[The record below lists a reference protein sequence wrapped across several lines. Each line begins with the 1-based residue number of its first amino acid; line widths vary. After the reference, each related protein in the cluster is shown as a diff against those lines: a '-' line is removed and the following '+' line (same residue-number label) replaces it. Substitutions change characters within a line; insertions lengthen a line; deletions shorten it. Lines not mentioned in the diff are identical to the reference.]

1 MPLMMPGLCIMTG
14 TYIVVKTLEIG
25 RHWNLVQV
33 FETMMNSIKT
43 FKHLCRKRVFYE
55 DTFDKASEK
64 TKNSFKTFKLTLIR
78 KC

>member
-43 FKHLCRKRVFYE
+43 SNHLCRKKGF
-55 DTFDKASEK
+55 FMKK
-64 TKNSFKTFKLTLIR
+64 HLIKHPKKLRIVSKLLSLL
-78 KC
+78 